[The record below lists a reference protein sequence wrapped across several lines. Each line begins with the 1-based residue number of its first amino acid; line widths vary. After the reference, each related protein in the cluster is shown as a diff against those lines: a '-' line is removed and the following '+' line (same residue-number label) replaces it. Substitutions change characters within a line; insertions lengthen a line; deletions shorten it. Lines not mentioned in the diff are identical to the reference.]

1 MKKLHEALMARMT
14 ASEGTSNQTFT
25 FMRLLVVE
33 DEPKLAAII
42 QKGLEAKGHA
52 VDVIGDGAEALTR
65 IQVHHGDYDLVVL
78 DLMLPSKS
86 GTEICKEI
94 REAGITTPILI
105 LTARTETEHKVEL
118 LLAGADDYLTKP
130 FSFDELLA
138 RIQAI
143 LRRPSEALPAVLV
156 AGDIELDTVG
166 HTVRRAGEEVPLTLK
181 EFRLLEYFM
190 RHPNQVI
197 NREDF
202 LTHLWD
208 FNYEAFSNVVDV
220 HIKNLRQKLDTKG
233 APSVFETIRG
243 IGYRLRT

>member
-1 MKKLHEALMARMT
+1 
-14 ASEGTSNQTFT
+14 
-25 FMRLLVVE
+25 MRLLVVE
-33 DEPKLAAII
+33 DEPKLAAVI
-42 QKGLEAKGHA
+42 QKGLEAKGYA
-52 VDVIGDGAEALTR
+52 VDVINDGAEALTR
-65 IQVHHGDYDLVVL
+65 IQVHHKDYDLILL
-78 DLMLPSKS
+78 DLMLPNKS
-86 GTEICKEI
+86 GSEICKEV
-94 REAGITTPILI
+94 RAAGVTTPIVI

-118 LLAGADDYLTKP
+118 LLAGADDYMAKP
-130 FSFDELLA
+130 FSFEELLA

-143 LRRPSEALPAVLV
+143 LRRPSESLPSILS

-166 HTVRRAGEEVPLTLK
+166 HTVRKGGEEVPLTLK

-220 HIKNLRQKLDTKG
+220 HIKNLRQKLDPKDG
-233 APSVFETIRG
+233 PSIFETIRG
-243 IGYRLRT
+243 IGYRLRV